1 MLLSMTGFGEA
12 RRQEASLA
20 VAVEVRTINSRFFKL
35 SLRASEGYAALEPQ
49 VESYIRGRIK
59 RGTVQVQ
66 LRVDHAQ
73 SGEDYR
79 INQDVLNNYR
89 RQLASLYN
97 EWHVSET
104 VPVDAM
110 LSLPGVVEDTTAQR
124 KDIARVWPLV
134 EAALAEAID
143 GLEKMRGEEGQALAA
158 DLQTNCRAI
167 AEDLDRIR
175 SRVPQVSDEYTVR
188 MTERV
193 NRTLEKYDLT
203 LNPADVVR
211 ELALLA
217 ERSDVSEEIVRLRS
231 HLEQFGLIMAE
242 AESSGRKLDF
252 LTQEMLR
259 EANTIGS
266 KSVDVSISRE
276 VIDIKAAIERIRE
289 QVQNVE

>member
-1 MLLSMTGFGEA
+1 MTGFGEA
-12 RRQEASLA
+12 RRQDGSLA

-35 SLRASEGYAALEPQ
+35 SLRASEGYAVLEPQ
-49 VESYIRGRIK
+49 IESYIRGRIK

-124 KDIARVWPLV
+124 KDVSRVWPLV

-143 GLEKMRGEEGQALAA
+143 GLDKMRAEEGQALAA
-158 DLQTNCRAI
+158 DLQTNCRTI
-167 AEDLDRIR
+167 AEDLDRIQ

-193 NRTLEKYDLT
+193 NRTLERYDLT

-276 VIDIKAAIERIRE
+276 VIDIKTAIERIRE